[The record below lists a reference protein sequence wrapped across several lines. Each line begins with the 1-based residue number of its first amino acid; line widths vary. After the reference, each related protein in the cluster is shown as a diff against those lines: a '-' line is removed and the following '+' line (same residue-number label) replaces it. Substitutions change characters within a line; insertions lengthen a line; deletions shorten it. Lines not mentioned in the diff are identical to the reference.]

1 MCFCASLL
9 LLSWPTPPCV
19 LSFSLST
26 LFLSHLSY
34 LFLSSFHNFSH
45 LFPSQSPSFPNFSI
59 FFYFILPYSCPLSSF
74 CSYSP
79 SFPLSPFSPIFSLS
93 FSFLYFS
100 PYPSLLSYVLFS
112 PTLLMSP
119 IFPPKWEFPIGWWT
133 PHKQPLCNS
142 CPWGQAP
149 LARRILSMH
158 CVSWYW
164 QVQGKVWPKHWR
176 V

>member
-1 MCFCASLL
+1 MREFGKLIFFDSHVFLCFFAPSLL
-9 LLSWPTPPCV
+9 AYPSLCFVLL
-19 LSFSLST
+19 SLST

-100 PYPSLLSYVLFS
+100 PYPSLLSYILFS
-112 PTLLMSP
+112 PTLLMLL
-119 IFPPKWEFPIGWWT
+119 IFLPKWEFPIGWWT

-142 CPWGQAP
+142 CP
-149 LARRILSMH
+149 
-158 CVSWYW
+158 
-164 QVQGKVWPKHWR
+164 
-176 V
+176 

>member
-1 MCFCASLL
+1 MWKANIFLTAMCFCASLL

-59 FFYFILPYSCPLSSF
+59 FFYFILPYSCCPLSSF

-79 SFPLSPFSPIFSLS
+79 SFPLSPFSPIFSLP

-100 PYPSLLSYVLFS
+100 PYPSLLSYILSLFS
-112 PTLLMSP
+112 YPTNVTH
-119 IFPPKWEFPIGWWT
+119 FPSKMGI
-133 PHKQPLCNS
+133 S
-142 CPWGQAP
+142 D
-149 LARRILSMH
+149 RM
-158 CVSWYW
+158 VDSW
-164 QVQGKVWPKHWR
+164 QTTLVQ
-176 V
+176 

>member
-1 MCFCASLL
+1 MWKANIFLTAMCFCASLL

-26 LFLSHLSY
+26 LFLSHLSF
-34 LFLSSFHNFSH
+34 LFLSSFHNFCH

-100 PYPSLLSYVLFS
+100 PYPSLLSYILSLFS
-112 PTLLMSP
+112 YPTNVTH
-119 IFPPKWEFPIGWWT
+119 FPSKMGISDRMVDSSQT
-133 PHKQPLCNS
+133 TL
-142 CPWGQAP
+142 
-149 LARRILSMH
+149 
-158 CVSWYW
+158 
-164 QVQGKVWPKHWR
+164 VQ
-176 V
+176 

>member
-1 MCFCASLL
+1 MFLCFFAPSLL
-9 LLSWPTPPCV
+9 AYPSLCFVLL
-19 LSFSLST
+19 SLST

-79 SFPLSPFSPIFSLS
+79 SFPLSPFSPTFSLP

-100 PYPSLLSYVLFS
+100 PYPSLLSYILFS

-119 IFPPKWEFPIGWWT
+119 IFLPKWEFPIGWWT

-142 CPWGQAP
+142 CP
-149 LARRILSMH
+149 
-158 CVSWYW
+158 
-164 QVQGKVWPKHWR
+164 
-176 V
+176 